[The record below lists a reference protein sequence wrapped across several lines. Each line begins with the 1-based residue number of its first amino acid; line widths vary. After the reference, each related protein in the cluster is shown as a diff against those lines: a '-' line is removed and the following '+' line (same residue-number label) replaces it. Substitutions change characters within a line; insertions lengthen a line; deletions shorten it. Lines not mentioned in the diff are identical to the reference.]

1 MLVFFHVRS
10 SGLSLSGGDL
20 ICQPAFGLSSA
31 ETESLMSSVNC
42 VQSVGSEHCS
52 NVLEG
57 SFDAPTS
64 MDQQNLNDL
73 ADIMKLLEDQDSS
86 SFTENGASQSDL
98 NLSLEYLLN
107 CKSTDVSATQT
118 SGSFLPVSNVNIH
131 PPAINQLSS
140 QSAVV
145 NQRSITSSQSHLQRL
160 LSGNLR
166 FLVHSV

>member
-1 MLVFFHVRS
+1 MIS
-10 SGLSLSGGDL
+10 
-20 ICQPAFGLSSA
+20 QPAFSLSSA

-42 VQSVGSEHCS
+42 VQSVGSEQCS
-52 NVLEG
+52 NLL
-57 SFDAPTS
+57 DAPIS

-73 ADIMKLLEDQDSS
+73 ADIMKLLEDHDSS
-86 SFTENGASQSDL
+86 SFAENGASQSDL

-118 SGSFLPVSNVNIH
+118 SSSVLSLSNVNVLS
-131 PPAINQLSS
+131 PAINQLSS
-140 QSAVV
+140 QSAAV

-166 FLVHSV
+166 FLVSYM